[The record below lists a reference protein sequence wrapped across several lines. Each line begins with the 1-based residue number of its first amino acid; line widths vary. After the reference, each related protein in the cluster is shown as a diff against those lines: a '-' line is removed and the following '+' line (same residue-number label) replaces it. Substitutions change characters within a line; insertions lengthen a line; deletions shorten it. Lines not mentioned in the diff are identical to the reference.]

1 MATSLTSVVTT
12 ALRFSSALS
21 RLARA
26 ASVARRNRP
35 QISTSNESRL
45 SVASPKVRF
54 CDGTNDAGS
63 GSCPSRESR
72 VVVRFAADADIAEI
86 GWSA

>member
-12 ALRFSSALS
+12 ALRFSSALR

-26 ASVARRNRP
+26 ASVARRSLP

-45 SVASPKVRF
+45 QRGRSEIAILRGQKLRRQRRGAVAREPI
-54 CDGTNDAGS
+54 DLDA
-63 GSCPSRESR
+63 
-72 VVVRFAADADIAEI
+72 AAGAEVGKLI
-86 GWSA
+86 RTA